1 MPISE
6 TPTRT
11 TDLVWSFEPGKA
23 GQFLILIGSTLRF
36 TGGTAN
42 GWIAHGRLHR
52 LPFPYNSVYSE
63 VW

>member
-1 MPISE
+1 M
-6 TPTRT
+6 
-11 TDLVWSFEPGKA
+11 WSFEPGKA